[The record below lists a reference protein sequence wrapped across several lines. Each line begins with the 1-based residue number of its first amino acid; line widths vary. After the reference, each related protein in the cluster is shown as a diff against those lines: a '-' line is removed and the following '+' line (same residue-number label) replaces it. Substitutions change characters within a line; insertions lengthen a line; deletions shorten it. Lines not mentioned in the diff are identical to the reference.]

1 MYYLCCSYEISAKAG
16 HVLLLFLTIKKSCFK
31 NSLFHTYIIV
41 NNCLLDDNIEPN
53 FQVLDSSVSLSPAS
67 LPPPASVLEHPLVL
81 YPPTSC
87 PPASIPPRKEV
98 NSGCTNCEKMKAKIE
113 EYEREMAVF
122 RGKF

>member
-1 MYYLCCSYEISAKAG
+1 M
-16 HVLLLFLTIKKSCFK
+16 
-31 NSLFHTYIIV
+31 

-53 FQVLDSSVSLSPAS
+53 FQVLDSSVSLPPTS
-67 LPPPASVLEHPLVL
+67 LPPPASVLEQTLVS

-87 PPASIPPRKEV
+87 PSASVPPRKEV
-98 NSGCTNCEKMKAKIE
+98 NSWCTNCEKMKAKIE

>member
-1 MYYLCCSYEISAKAG
+1 M
-16 HVLLLFLTIKKSCFK
+16 
-31 NSLFHTYIIV
+31 
-41 NNCLLDDNIEPN
+41 NNCLLDNNIEPN
-53 FQVLDSSVSLSPAS
+53 LQVLDSSVSLPPAS
-67 LPPPASVLEHPLVL
+67 LPHPTSILEHPLVS

-87 PPASIPPRKEV
+87 PPASVPPRKEV